1 MTSFK
6 RWNNITGWTVFA
18 IAALVYLMTMEPVS
32 SLWDCS
38 EFIATSY
45 KLEVG
50 HPPGA
55 PLFMMLA
62 RLATL
67 FAFGNPDYVA
77 IAVNA
82 MNSLASA
89 FCILFLFWTVTH
101 LARRLVTRNGQALT
115 TANTVAILG
124 AGAVGALAYTFTDTF
139 WFSAIEG
146 EVYALSSMFTALVVW
161 LMLKWEEQA
170 DEPHASRW
178 IILIAYLMGLSIG
191 VHILNLLC
199 IPALVFIYYF
209 RKTAKVT
216 WKGVVGTT
224 AIAAAL
230 LIFINNIIIP
240 YTVWVGAQFDTF
252 FVNTLGLPVNSGM
265 VVFALGLILGLG
277 WAAWKAHQ
285 KGRVVLNMLL
295 LSTTMILIGYSS
307 YASMT
312 IRAAANPPMNSNNPN
327 NPHALLAVLNRDQ
340 YGDRPLLYG
349 AYYSAPPRNVK
360 ESTVRYLDEDGKYK
374 TATVITGYTHAPEF
388 MHLFPRMW
396 NRAKDERSYKE
407 WAAYRTKVETLR
419 DENGEI
425 RRDEQGRPLRGEV
438 LDYGRKHVYTDSD
451 GETRS
456 VVEPTFG
463 ENLNFLFSYQLSYM
477 YWRYFMWNFVGRQ
490 SDIQPA
496 DSRPAISDGNW
507 LSGIKWIDELYLGPQ
522 ENLPHEIAGNKGRNT
537 YYFLPLLLGLIGLF
551 YQLNRDS
558 RNFSIVMWLFIMMG
572 VMLVFYFNTSPGEP
586 RERDYV
592 YAGSFYAFS
601 IWIGLGV
608 LALREL
614 FAWLARRDT
623 VVTAAAATVV
633 GLGVP
638 TLLAAQNWDDHDRSH
653 RTFARDIG
661 WNYLQSTLPNSIIL
675 NYGDNDTFP
684 LWNNQEVYGVRP
696 DVRIM
701 NTSYLGAEWYIDE
714 MKTRANEAPGVPFSL
729 PKHKYTYANDWIP
742 VESRTDR
749 PVDIKTVIDFVRS
762 DDPRTKVALIDG
774 SSVDYIPSKRIAL
787 PVNKENAIASGIVA
801 EKDRD
806 KMVDTVYLNLR
817 RGSLEKSQLMILD
830 MLANFDWKRP
840 IYMTQ
845 VYIMQDFGL
854 LDYLQFDGYAYRLVP
869 ILTPAQNPY
878 EIGRIDADYTAP
890 LLHDT
895 FRYGNLDDPRV
906 YADYFIQYNLSAS
919 HAREAFARV
928 AKELLREERVD
939 EAVELL
945 DLGLQRLPTS
955 QIRFTS
961 SNTYPFLEAYYAA
974 GAMGNEGA
982 AEKGDALLREYART
996 LIEYIE
1002 YYLTFSGAKGDL
1014 VSGIIDDKLDE
1025 LGDVYYLAS
1034 YAGRRDI
1041 VAELNDYYR
1050 SLGVAEENL
1059 IDVGT
1064 TAGPVDSITEP
1075 QPAS

>member
-18 IAALVYLMTMEPVS
+18 IAAVVYLMTMEPVS

-67 FAFGNPDYVA
+67 FAFGNPDYVG

-82 MNSLASA
+82 MNSLSSA

-101 LARRLVTRNGQALT
+101 LARRLVTRGGGSLS

-209 RKTAKVT
+209 RKTEKVT
-216 WKGVVGTT
+216 WKGVVRTT
-224 AIAAAL
+224 LVAAAL

-240 YTVWVGAQFDTF
+240 YTVWVGAQIDTL
-252 FVNTLGLPVNSGM
+252 FVNTFGLPVNSGM
-265 VVFALGLILGLG
+265 VVFALALILGLG
-277 WAAWKAHQ
+277 WAAWKAHR

-295 LSTTMILIGYSS
+295 LSTTMILVGYSS

-327 NPHALLAVLNRDQ
+327 NPHALLSVLNRDQ

-349 AYYSAPPRNVK
+349 AYYSAPPSGVK
-360 ESTVRYLDEDGKYK
+360 EKEIRYLGEDGKYK
-374 TATVITGYTHAPEF
+374 RATILKGYTHEPEF

-396 NRAKDERSYKE
+396 NSAKSERAYKE
-407 WAAYRTKVETLR
+407 WAAYRTKTETLR

-425 RRDEQGRPLRGEV
+425 RRDAQGRPLRGEV
-438 LDYGRKHVYTDSD
+438 LDYGRKRVYTDAD
-451 GETRS
+451 GEPRT

-463 ENLNFLFSYQLSYM
+463 ENLNYLFSYQLSYM

-496 DSRPAISDGNW
+496 DSYPAISDGNW
-507 LSGIKWIDELYLGPQ
+507 LSGIRWIDELYLGPQ
-522 ENLPHEIAGNKGRNT
+522 ENLPREIAENKGRNT

-551 YQLNRDS
+551 YQLNRDP

-608 LALREL
+608 LALRDL
-614 FAWLARRDT
+614 LAWIARRNN
-623 VVTAAAATVV
+623 VATAAAATVV
-633 GLGVP
+633 ALGVP
-638 TLLAAQNWDDHDRSH
+638 ALLARVFFDDAAVHLAVLRHAHDGLARARHVDAPNVAVRAYAHALEIFQNVVERALRAAVAYGAGNPAVGIEKGLVCHQVAGPADVKY
-653 RTFARDIG
+653 ARIGFLVQKRAHYRAVVAAALVGDI
-661 WNYLQSTLPNSIIL
+661 SA
-675 NYGDNDTFP
+675 DARAA
-684 LWNNQEVYGVRP
+684 GV
-696 DVRIM
+696 VFH
-701 NTSYLGAEWYIDE
+701 G
-714 MKTRANEAPGVPFSL
+714 
-729 PKHKYTYANDWIP
+729 
-742 VESRTDR
+742 
-749 PVDIKTVIDFVRS
+749 
-762 DDPRTKVALIDG
+762 
-774 SSVDYIPSKRIAL
+774 
-787 PVNKENAIASGIVA
+787 
-801 EKDRD
+801 
-806 KMVDTVYLNLR
+806 
-817 RGSLEKSQLMILD
+817 
-830 MLANFDWKRP
+830 
-840 IYMTQ
+840 
-845 VYIMQDFGL
+845 
-854 LDYLQFDGYAYRLVP
+854 
-869 ILTPAQNPY
+869 
-878 EIGRIDADYTAP
+878 
-890 LLHDT
+890 
-895 FRYGNLDDPRV
+895 
-906 YADYFIQYNLSAS
+906 ADYFE
-919 HAREAFARV
+919 HVARSVEARVYGKLHIGVSLKVHEDVLDGSGGVEEPEAFAV
-928 AKELLREERVD
+928 GFNVD
-939 EAVELL
+939 FRASEH
-945 DLGLQRLPTS
+945 DFGH
-955 QIRFTS
+955 
-961 SNTYPFLEAYYAA
+961 
-974 GAMGNEGA
+974 
-982 AEKGDALLREYART
+982 GDAVHRFA
-996 LIEYIE
+996 
-1002 YYLTFSGAKGDL
+1002 
-1014 VSGIIDDKLDE
+1014 
-1025 LGDVYYLAS
+1025 
-1034 YAGRRDI
+1034 
-1041 VAELNDYYR
+1041 
-1050 SLGVAEENL
+1050 
-1059 IDVGT
+1059 
-1064 TAGPVDSITEP
+1064 
-1075 QPAS
+1075 